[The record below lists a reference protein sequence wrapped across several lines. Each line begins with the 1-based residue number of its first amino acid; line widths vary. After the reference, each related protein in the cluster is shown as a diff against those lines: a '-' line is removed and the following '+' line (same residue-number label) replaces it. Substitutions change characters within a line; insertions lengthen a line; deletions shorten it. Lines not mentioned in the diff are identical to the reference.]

1 MSKPKVYVTRQLFDE
16 ALEILRRHAEVE
28 VFGGVDDPAPRETIL
43 SNIRDVEGL
52 LCLLTDR
59 IDSEVIEAGRRL
71 KVISDCAVG
80 FNNVDVEAATS
91 RGVYVTNTPGILTDT
106 TADCVWAL
114 LLAVARRI
122 AEADR
127 HVRSGRWIHAWGP
140 RMFLGMDVHGKTLGI
155 IGLGRIGSA
164 VAKRAKGFDMNII
177 YHDVIRRENLE
188 EKLGI
193 TFKGLEEVF
202 SEADFVTIHVPLT
215 KETYHMIGQREL
227 SMMKETSYL
236 VNTSRGPVINE
247 EALYTALK
255 EGVIRGAAMDVFEKE
270 PIDPDSPL
278 LGLENAV
285 LTPHIASA
293 SVETRT
299 KMAIVAANN
308 LVSVLRGEEPPNLVN
323 PEVRKIRPLKQGS
336 KQ

>member
-43 SNIRDVEGL
+43 SNVRDVEGL

-164 VAKRAKGFDMNII
+164 VAKRAKGFDMNVI
-177 YHDVIRRENLE
+177 YYDVIRSENLE

-323 PEVRKIRPLKQGS
+323 PEVRKIRPLKQAS
-336 KQ
+336 KR